1 MIFHNVEQE
10 VEVLLRR
17 LAFSEKDTM
26 INYLGR
32 ESDETLFQPIS
43 LTKNRTIL
51 NIGKGD
57 ENFE

>member
-10 VEVLLRR
+10 VGVLLRR
-17 LAFSEKDTM
+17 LAFSEKDTT

-43 LTKNRTIL
+43 LTENRTIL